1 MAGTLVGNT
10 VSLEPALREAE
21 GKALEREFEERLAD
35 CSTLAFRVAYGVL
48 HNRADAEEVAQE
60 AALRAYRN
68 FHRLRER
75 QRFRAWLARIAWR
88 LAIDRWRSLRRRAVR
103 EEQSIEWAPRQT
115 VEDVA
120 AAREFQA
127 QLRRAMD
134 ELPEIHR
141 QVLVLVS
148 IEGHDPPEVARLLG
162 VPEGTVKSRLF
173 VARKKLAE
181 KLRPVVRGNESWLAN
196 DTKTG

>member
-1 MAGTLVGNT
+1 MEGFADTFAGAA
-10 VSLEPALREAE
+10 VSVEPALSEVD
-21 GKALEREFEERLAD
+21 GKSLEREFEERLAD
-35 CSTLAFRVAYGVL
+35 CSTLAFRVAFGVL
-48 HNRADAEEVAQE
+48 HNRADAEDVAQE

-75 QRFRAWLARIAWR
+75 PRFRAWLARIAWR

-103 EEQSIEWAPRQT
+103 EEQSTAWAPHQT
-115 VEDVA
+115 VEDIA
-120 AAREFQA
+120 AGREFQA
-127 QLRRAMD
+127 QLRRTLD

-148 IEGHDPPEVARLLG
+148 IEGHDPLEVARLLG

-181 KLRPVVRGNESWLAN
+181 KLRPVVRGNQ
-196 DTKTG
+196 